1 MNTIQIKPVSRTA
14 DVVNISIVVDNN
26 SAKASVILHSKNI
39 MESHNVVIEGAEY
52 DAWGSDDNYIYD
64 LILSKLGFERA

>member
-14 DVVNISIVVDNN
+14 DVVNISIVIDNN
-26 SAKASVILHSKNI
+26 SAKANVILHSKNI

>member
-1 MNTIQIKPVSRTA
+1 MNTIQIKPVSRIA
-14 DVVNISIVVDNN
+14 DIANISIVVANN
-26 SAKASVILHSKNI
+26 SAKASVVLYGNSI
-39 MESHNVVIEGAEY
+39 METHNVVIEGTEY